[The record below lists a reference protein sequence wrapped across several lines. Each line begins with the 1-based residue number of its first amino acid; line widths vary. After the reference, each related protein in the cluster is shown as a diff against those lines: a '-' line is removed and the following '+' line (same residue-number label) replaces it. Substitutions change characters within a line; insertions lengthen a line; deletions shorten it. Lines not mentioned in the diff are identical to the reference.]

1 MLAHGADANLNR
13 RVEADTAVEVAAK
26 LGSVSI
32 VELLLDHAARLRDS
46 SALHYAAM
54 HSQSAV
60 MELLLCRGQDVDAGA
75 RKDLADR
82 RMMAASDIAREN
94 GK

>member
-13 RVEADTAVEVAAK
+13 RVEADTAVVVAK

-82 RMMAASDIAREN
+82 RMMPASDIAREN